1 MVWGLSGPPPPPFIP
16 LVLWCRSGIAVRPF
30 PDFDLFVESDRGR
43 SGPGLRHPAPSQVR
57 FAPASVFAPVGSG
70 VQTGKRVRHLFRS
83 GAGCQRSRSHSR
95 RAAGNLLTSVNGC
108 GIIRPEKHAAER
120 GGKGGSMRKHLSRES
135 NMQGGIFVR
144 YGWNCFKTGSFFR
157 FRYPSDPCRRLPN
170 RMAGNPCGLQD
181 GSGCT

>member
-1 MVWGLSGPPPPPFIP
+1 MKACRVETGTVNGSRAGVSVCEEPHLPGRTRKKNLCLKNLP
-16 LVLWCRSGIAVRPF
+16 LRTIEAHDEA
-30 PDFDLFVESDRGR
+30 DFYKS
-43 SGPGLRHPAPSQVR
+43 P
-57 FAPASVFAPVGSG
+57 
-70 VQTGKRVRHLFRS
+70 
-83 GAGCQRSRSHSR
+83 CQRSRSHSR

-120 GGKGGSMRKHLSRES
+120 GGKGRSMRKHLSRES